1 MTLLGLLW
9 VILVYKVE
17 KSKVFIERPLFLEF
31 SLISLDFFLIP
42 GASNYSVSGESLILL
57 LVCSV
62 NIFTSYI

>member
-17 KSKVFIERPLFLEF
+17 KSKVFIERPIFLEF

-42 GASNYSVSGESLILL
+42 GASKYSVSGER
-57 LVCSV
+57 LV
-62 NIFTSYI
+62 